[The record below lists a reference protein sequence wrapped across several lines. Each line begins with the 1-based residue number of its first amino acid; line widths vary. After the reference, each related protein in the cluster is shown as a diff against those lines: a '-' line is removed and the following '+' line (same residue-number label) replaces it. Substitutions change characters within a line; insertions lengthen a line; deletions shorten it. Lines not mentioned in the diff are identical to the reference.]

1 MRFPLKINSK
11 SKISYSTFGLS
22 PNVIF
27 RLKLKAKTRHLRR
40 NPGYIALDNIQSD
53 REELSTL
60 FLKLKELQH
69 VAGVAEPNAPVP
81 TSSDTVDPWDDL
93 AFDTVA
99 TGTEEIPSSQT
110 TPNSNSNIGPVRI
123 EDQVIAIPSN
133 GNTNA
138 NYRNLEISHRMSMAE
153 EQLNHIRYLIA
164 EKSFQFSHVIR
175 VSPRKGVTTRARAA
189 VRKLNNIIA
198 EHCRFYSRCRAAL
211 QILLADA
218 PILSRYRVLNPEDI
232 VGSTVV
238 LNPNQPGSTSIK
250 LSWIWQTSSSH
261 IVDFAGPLANAGRVA
276 RDLPLNSTIAADD
289 LPSIMECMLL
299 FFLIFL

>member
-1 MRFPLKINSK
+1 
-11 SKISYSTFGLS
+11 
-22 PNVIF
+22 
-27 RLKLKAKTRHLRR
+27 
-40 NPGYIALDNIQSD
+40 
-53 REELSTL
+53 
-60 FLKLKELQH
+60 

-81 TSSDTVDPWDDL
+81 TSSDTVDTWDDL

-211 QILLADA
+211 LILLADA

-289 LPSIMECMLL
+289 LPSIMECKSL
-299 FFLIFL
+299 FILIFILFN